1 MHRYRNKP
9 DVLIV
14 LYMDDERHGV
24 QATKLI
30 FEKGFDNVYLMS
42 GGYSAFAKLHPEM
55 IETGNNGHKVGDSGS
70 ETHMRIWK

>member
-42 GGYSAFAKLHPEM
+42 GQYSAFAKLRPDM
-55 IETGNNGHKVGDSGS
+55 IETGINGHKVGDSGS
-70 ETHMRIWK
+70 ETHMMIWK